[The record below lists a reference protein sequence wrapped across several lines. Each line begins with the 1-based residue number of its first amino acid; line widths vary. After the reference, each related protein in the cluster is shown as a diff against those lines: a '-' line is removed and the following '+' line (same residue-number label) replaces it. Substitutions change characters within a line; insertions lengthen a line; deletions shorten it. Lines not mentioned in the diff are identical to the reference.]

1 MAPVVRRQSA
11 LRGGQRRQD
20 EWMGWILLLA
30 VGVAMGETAACGAE
44 AGGVI
49 LFFVVLASPRKWALR
64 ATQAPPPNGNE
75 NENERPGLQCRTP
88 IQHILPPYLASYKSL
103 LHSPPSPFFDTPVCL
118 PAHLHYTFNSVPH
131 RPSPPRR
138 PTMLAPPQG
147 PVEHSPT
154 DPLVL
159 YSRSLREYTLQLW
172 MESRKQAEERVRAR
186 THKKH
191 HGAAKAPP
199 PKSSCK
205 QPVDGESPSS
215 TSNEASTPPSQ
226 GLPA

>member
-11 LRGGQRRQD
+11 LRVGQED
-20 EWMGWILLLA
+20 EWMDTV
-30 VGVAMGETAACGAE
+30 VGRRRCDGRNGGMVRGAE

-49 LFFVVLASPRKWALR
+49 LFFVVLASPREWALR

-75 NENERPGLQCRTP
+75 NENERPGPQCRTP
-88 IQHILPPYLASYKSL
+88 IQHLLPPHLASYKSL

-118 PAHLHYTFNSVPH
+118 PAHLHYTFNFVPH
-131 RPSPPRR
+131 RPHH

-159 YSRSLREYTLQLW
+159 YSRSLRC
-172 MESRKQAEERVRAR
+172 VRAHTR
-186 THKKH
+186 NTTVLPKPLRQSPV
-191 HGAAKAPP
+191 ASNRSTARALQAPRMKP
-199 PKSSCK
+199 PHPPARVYLHNQMRGVSSLLL
-205 QPVDGESPSS
+205 S
-215 TSNEASTPPSQ
+215 
-226 GLPA
+226 